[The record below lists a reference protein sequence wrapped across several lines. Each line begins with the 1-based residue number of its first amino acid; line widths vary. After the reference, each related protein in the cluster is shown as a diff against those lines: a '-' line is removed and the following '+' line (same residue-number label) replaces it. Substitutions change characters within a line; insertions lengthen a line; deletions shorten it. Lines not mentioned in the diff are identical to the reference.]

1 MVFVNITSILI
12 FEECKESAMN
22 ENTTIIT
29 FFLTSAVVGSLVTSV
44 ANIIIT
50 IFNNHRL
57 KSIEK
62 EKQKNDLITYRYKC
76 LYNMLLKWH
85 EYDTPFDKDKDPL
98 QIAKD
103 RVCNG
108 FFDNHRR
115 FQIISPLMDEKYKET
130 VNKLNKEGEKLL
142 SELFK
147 VEFELDKNFDAELS
161 QKHEKLFKEFIDIST
176 NYAIEIEIVKHMQLE
191 VLLNEIN
198 A

>member
-62 EKQKNDLITYRYKC
+62 EKQKNDLQRCTKG
-76 LYNMLLKWH
+76 
-85 EYDTPFDKDKDPL
+85 T
-98 QIAKD
+98 
-103 RVCNG
+103 
-108 FFDNHRR
+108 
-115 FQIISPLMDEKYKET
+115 
-130 VNKLNKEGEKLL
+130 
-142 SELFK
+142 
-147 VEFELDKNFDAELS
+147 
-161 QKHEKLFKEFIDIST
+161 
-176 NYAIEIEIVKHMQLE
+176 
-191 VLLNEIN
+191 
-198 A
+198 